1 MAKVEIGVT
10 HQIKIGHESAWIKLS
25 VTDDNEKYGDI
36 DDAIDVLTVKV
47 NQRIFDIIE
56 ETVESVEEFT
66 KPMALTKKKDRDSH
80 RPMALTDPNRY
91 KRGNK

>member
-10 HQIKIGHESAWIKLS
+10 HQIKIGREDAWIKLS
-25 VTDDNEKYGDI
+25 ITDEHEKYGDI

-56 ETVESVEEFT
+56 ETVESVKAYSEP
-66 KPMALTKKKDRDSH
+66 KAPKKKIKGESH
-80 RPMALTDPNRY
+80 RPMALTTPQ
-91 KRGNK
+91 KKGNK